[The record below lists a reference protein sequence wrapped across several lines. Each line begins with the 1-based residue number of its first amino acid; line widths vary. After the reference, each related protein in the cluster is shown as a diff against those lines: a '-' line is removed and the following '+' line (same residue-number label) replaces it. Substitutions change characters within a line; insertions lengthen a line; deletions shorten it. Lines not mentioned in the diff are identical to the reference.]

1 MQISLV
7 EVDEDNYRDVMSLEV
22 EPGQEKFVASNSESI
37 AESKFNQYYRP
48 RVIYFGKKLSVS
60 LCMNVV

>member
-37 AESKFNQYYRP
+37 AESKFNQYCRP